1 MFDTLTDRL
10 SGTLQGLRGRG
21 RMRPADVDEALAEIR
36 LALLEADVNVRV
48 VRRFV
53 ERVRERSIGGE
64 VMTSLTPGQQV
75 TKIVNDELVA
85 ILGGNP
91 LDVQF
96 AAKPP
101 TVVLLAGLQGSG
113 KTTAAAKL
121 AQWCKSQG
129 RNPLLVGADLQRPA
143 AVEQLRTLAR
153 TIDVEVW
160 SEPGEAG
167 APGEPGEAGATG
179 ESGDPVVCA
188 AGGLARARD
197 GGGDVL
203 IVDTAGRL
211 AIDADLMTEV
221 ARISDAVEPHYTFL
235 VVDSMVGQ
243 DAVATAEAFH
253 ATLEVDGII
262 LTKLDGDA
270 RGGAALS
277 VAEVVGRPVAFAS
290 VGEKIDDFEQFHP
303 DRMASRI
310 LGMGD
315 VMTLIEK
322 AERVYEQEEAEAA
335 AQRLAEGTFTLDD
348 FVDQLRQLRKMGNL
362 QSIVQM
368 MPGISD
374 QVRNAEIDDD
384 RITTAEAIVLSMTPA
399 ERVSPEIIDASRRAR
414 IAAGSGTSSA
424 QVSNLL
430 KQFTQM
436 RKMMGGMMGIGS
448 KRRPAGRKAA
458 RKRAKGGGR
467 TGGGSRTG
475 GGGRVSPKGGS
486 RAGKPS
492 AGPSVADIDWDALDL
507 KLPGR

>member
-1 MFDTLTDRL
+1 MFDTLTERL
-10 SGTLQGLRGRG
+10 SGTLRGLRGRG

-36 LALLEADVNVRV
+36 LALLEADVNVAV

-53 ERVRERSIGGE
+53 ERVRERSVGGE
-64 VMTSLTPGQQV
+64 VTASLTPGQQV
-75 TKIVNDELVA
+75 TKIVNDELID
-85 ILGGNP
+85 ILGTSP
-91 LDVQF
+91 LNVQF
-96 AAKPP
+96 ASKPP

-153 TIDVEVW
+153 SIDVEVW
-160 SEPGEAG
+160 SEAG
-167 APGEPGEAGATG
+167 DTGEPG
-179 ESGDPVVCA
+179 DPVACA
-188 AGGLARARD
+188 AGGLAHARHA
-197 GGGDVL
+197 GRDVL

-211 AIDADLMTEV
+211 AVDAELMTEV
-221 ARISDAVEPHYTFL
+221 ARVSDAVEPHYTFL

-322 AERVYEQEEAEAA
+322 AERVYEEEEAEAA
-335 AQRLAEGTFTLDD
+335 AQRLVEGTFTLDD

-362 QSIVQM
+362 QSIVSM
-368 MPGISD
+368 MPGVAD

-384 RITTAEAIVLSMTPA
+384 RITTAEAIALSMTPA

-436 RKMMGGMMGIGS
+436 RKMMGGMMGLGS
-448 KRRPAGRKAA
+448 KRRPASRKVA
-458 RKRAKGGGR
+458 RKRGKGAGR
-467 TGGGSRTG
+467 AGGGSRTG
-475 GGGRVSPKGGS
+475 GGGRATPKGAS
-486 RAGKPS
+486 RTGKPAGK
-492 AGPSVADIDWDALDL
+492 PSVADIDWDALDL

>member
-10 SGTLQGLRGRG
+10 SGTLRGLRGRG

-36 LALLEADVNVRV
+36 LALLEADVNVAV

-64 VMTSLTPGQQV
+64 VTASLTPGQQV
-75 TKIVNDELVA
+75 TKIVNDELID
-85 ILGGNP
+85 ILGTSP

-96 AAKPP
+96 ASKPP

-153 TIDVEVW
+153 SIDVEVW
-160 SEPGEAG
+160 SEA
-167 APGEPGEAGATG
+167 
-179 ESGDPVVCA
+179 GDPVDCA
-188 AGGLARARD
+188 AGGLSHAQQAGR
-197 GGGDVL
+197 DVL

-211 AIDADLMTEV
+211 AVDAELMTEV

-235 VVDSMVGQ
+235 VVDAMVGQ
-243 DAVATAEAFH
+243 DAVATAETFH

-335 AQRLAEGTFTLDD
+335 AQRLVEGTFTLDD

-362 QSIVQM
+362 QSIVSM
-368 MPGISD
+368 MPGVSD

-414 IAAGSGTSSA
+414 IASGSGTSSA

-436 RKMMGGMMGIGS
+436 RKMMGGMMGLGS

-458 RKRAKGGGR
+458 RKRGKSTGR
-467 TGGGSRTG
+467 AGGGSRTG
-475 GGGRVSPKGGS
+475 GGGRATPKGAS
-486 RAGKPS
+486 RTGKPAGK
-492 AGPSVADIDWDALDL
+492 PSVADIDWDALDL

>member
-10 SGTLQGLRGRG
+10 TSTLRGLRGSG
-21 RMRPADVDEALAEIR
+21 RLRPADIEEALAQIR

-48 VRRFV
+48 VRHFV
-53 ERVRERSIGGE
+53 DRVRQRSTASE
-64 VMTSLTPGQQV
+64 VSTSLTPGQQV
-75 TKIVNDELVA
+75 TKIVVDELVKV
-85 ILGGNP
+85 LGGSP
-91 LDVQF
+91 LHVQF
-96 AAKPP
+96 ASNPP
-101 TVVLLAGLQGSG
+101 TVLLLAGLQGAG

-129 RNPLLVGADLQRPA
+129 RNPVLVGADLQRPA

-153 TIDVEVW
+153 SIDVEVW
-160 SEPGEAG
+160 SDP
-167 APGEPGEAGATG
+167 
-179 ESGDPVVCA
+179 GDPVACA
-188 AGGLARARD
+188 AGGLAHARQA
-197 GGGDVL
+197 GRDVL

-211 AIDADLMTEV
+211 AVDAELMTEV

-243 DAVATAEAFH
+243 DAVVTAETFH

-290 VGEKIDDFEQFHP
+290 VGEKISDFEQFHP

-315 VMTLIEK
+315 VQTLIEK
-322 AERVYEQEEAEAA
+322 AESVYETDEATAA

-362 QSIVQM
+362 RNIVSM
-368 MPGISD
+368 MPGIAD
-374 QVRNAEIDDD
+374 QVRDVDIDDD
-384 RITTAEAIVLSMTPA
+384 RITTAESIVLSMTPA
-399 ERVSPEIIDASRRAR
+399 ERASPEIIDASRRAR

-424 QVSNLL
+424 QVGNLL

-436 RKMMGGMMGIGS
+436 RKMMGPMLGLGS
-448 KRRPAGRKAA
+448 RRRSASRKGGKRRGKGAA
-458 RKRAKGGGR
+458 RSGGNAR
-467 TGGGSRTG
+467 GGK
-475 GGGRVSPKGGS
+475 GRVASQQAPSLGK
-486 RAGKPS
+486 AGAKPDVG
-492 AGPSVADIDWDALDL
+492 AIDWDSLDI

>member
-10 SGTLQGLRGRG
+10 SGTLRGLRGRG
-21 RMRPADVDEALAEIR
+21 RMRPADVDAALAEIR
-36 LALLEADVNVRV
+36 LALLEADVNVAV

-64 VMTSLTPGQQV
+64 VTASLTPGQQV

-85 ILGGNP
+85 ILGGDP
-91 LDVQF
+91 LDLQF
-96 AAKPP
+96 ASKPP

-153 TIDVEVW
+153 SIDVEVW
-160 SEPGEAG
+160 SEA
-167 APGEPGEAGATG
+167 
-179 ESGDPVVCA
+179 GDPVRCA
-188 AGGLARARD
+188 AGGLAHARAAGR
-197 GGGDVL
+197 DVL

-211 AIDADLMTEV
+211 AIDAELMTEV

-253 ATLEVDGII
+253 ATLEVDGIV

-290 VGEKIDDFEQFHP
+290 VGEKLDDFEQFHP

-322 AERVYEQEEAEAA
+322 AERVYEADEAEAA

-362 QSIVQM
+362 QSIVSM

-384 RITTAEAIVLSMTPA
+384 RITTAEAIVLSMTPT

-436 RKMMGGMMGIGS
+436 RKMMGGMMGVGS
-448 KRRPAGRKAA
+448 KRRPASRKAA
-458 RKRAKGGGR
+458 RKRGKGSGRPGGS
-467 TGGGSRTG
+467 SRTG
-475 GGGRVSPKGGS
+475 GSRVSPKGAA
-486 RAGKPS
+486 RAGK
-492 AGPSVADIDWDALDL
+492 PSVADIDWDALDV

>member
-10 SGTLQGLRGRG
+10 SGTLRGLRGRG

-36 LALLEADVNVRV
+36 LALLEADVNVGV

-53 ERVRERSIGGE
+53 DRVRERSIGGE
-64 VMTSLTPGQQV
+64 VTASLTPGQQV
-75 TKIVNDELVA
+75 TKIVNDELVE
-85 ILGGNP
+85 ILGGSP
-91 LDVQF
+91 LDFQF
-96 AAKPP
+96 AQKPP
-101 TVVLLAGLQGSG
+101 TVVMLAGLQGSG

-153 TIDVEVW
+153 GIDVEVW
-160 SEPGEAG
+160 SEPA
-167 APGEPGEAGATG
+167 
-179 ESGDPVVCA
+179 DPVACA
-188 AGGLARARD
+188 AGGLAHARQT
-197 GGGDVL
+197 GRDVL

-211 AIDADLMTEV
+211 AIDVELMGEV
-221 ARISDAVEPHYTFL
+221 ARISDAVEPHYTL
-235 VVDSMVGQ
+235 LIVDSMVGQ

-290 VGEKIDDFEQFHP
+290 VGEKVDDFEQFHP

-322 AERVYEQEEAEAA
+322 AEAVYEQEEAEAA

-348 FVDQLRQLRKMGNL
+348 FVDQLRQLRKMGSL
-362 QSIVQM
+362 QSIVSM

-374 QVRNAEIDDD
+374 QVRNADIDDD
-384 RITTAEAIVLSMTPA
+384 RIATAEAIVLSMTPA

-424 QVSNLL
+424 QVANLL

-436 RKMMGGMMGIGS
+436 RKMMGNMMGLGS
-448 KRRPAGRKAA
+448 KRRPASRKAGRK
-458 RKRAKGGGR
+458 RGKGPTRSGGS
-467 TGGGSRTG
+467 SRTG
-475 GGGRVSPKGGS
+475 GGGRTSPKGGQS
-486 RAGKPS
+486 SGKL
-492 AGPSVADIDWDALDL
+492 ATKLDGGGIDWESLDL

>member
-10 SGTLQGLRGRG
+10 SGTLRGLRGRG
-21 RMRPADVDEALAEIR
+21 RMRPADVDDALAEIR

-53 ERVRERSIGGE
+53 DRVRERSVGGE
-64 VMTSLTPGQQV
+64 VTASLTPGQQV
-75 TKIVNDELVA
+75 TKIVNDELVD
-85 ILGGNP
+85 ILGGSP
-91 LDVQF
+91 LDFQF
-96 AAKPP
+96 ASKPP

-153 TIDVEVW
+153 NIDVEVW
-160 SEPGEAG
+160 SEPG
-167 APGEPGEAGATG
+167 
-179 ESGDPVVCA
+179 DPVACA
-188 AGGLARARD
+188 AGGLAHAQQAGR
-197 GGGDVL
+197 DVL

-211 AIDADLMTEV
+211 AIDVELMGEV
-221 ARISDAVEPHYTFL
+221 ARISDAVEPHYTL
-235 VVDSMVGQ
+235 LIVDAMVGQ

-335 AQRLAEGTFTLDD
+335 AQRLVEGTFTLDD
-348 FVDQLRQLRKMGNL
+348 FVEQLRQLRKMGNL

-374 QVRNAEIDDD
+374 QVRNADIDDD
-384 RITTAEAIVLSMTPA
+384 RIATAEAIVLSMTPA

-436 RKMMGGMMGIGS
+436 RKMMGGMMGLGS
-448 KRRPAGRKAA
+448 KRRPANRKVGRK
-458 RKRAKGGGR
+458 RGKGPTRSGGS
-467 TGGGSRTG
+467 SRTG
-475 GGGRVSPKGGS
+475 GGGRASPKGG
-486 RAGKPS
+486 PS
-492 AGPSVADIDWDALDL
+492 SAKLGTKLDGGGIDWESLDL

>member
-10 SGTLQGLRGRG
+10 SGTLRSLRGRG
-21 RMRPADVDEALAEIR
+21 RMRPDDVDEALAEIR
-36 LALLEADVNVRV
+36 VALLEADVNVRV
-48 VRRFV
+48 VRQFT

-64 VMTSLTPGQQV
+64 VTASLTPGQQV

-91 LDVQF
+91 LNFQF
-96 AAKPP
+96 APKPP

-153 TIDVEVW
+153 SIDTEVW
-160 SEPGEAG
+160 SEPG
-167 APGEPGEAGATG
+167 
-179 ESGDPVVCA
+179 DPVACA
-188 AGGLARARD
+188 AGGLAHARQA
-197 GGGDVL
+197 GRDVL

-211 AIDADLMTEV
+211 AIDVELMTEV

-243 DAVATAEAFH
+243 DAVSTAEAFH

-315 VMTLIEK
+315 VLTLIEK
-322 AERVYEQEEAEAA
+322 AEQVYEEAEAEAA

-368 MPGISD
+368 MPGMSD
-374 QVRNAEIDDD
+374 QVRDAEIDDD
-384 RITTAEAIVLSMTPA
+384 RITMAEAIVLSMTPA

-424 QVSNLL
+424 QVGNLL

-436 RKMMGGMMGIGS
+436 RKMMGGMMGLGS

-458 RKRAKGGGR
+458 RKRGR
-467 TGGGSRTG
+467 GSGRAGGSRAG
-475 GGGRVSPKGGS
+475 GGGRVSPKGSGPK
-486 RAGKPS
+486 AGTKPLS
-492 AGPSVADIDWDALDL
+492 DAIDWEALDL

>member
-10 SGTLQGLRGRG
+10 SGTLRGLRGRG

-36 LALLEADVNVRV
+36 LALLEADVNVAV

-53 ERVRERSIGGE
+53 ERVRERSVGGE
-64 VMTSLTPGQQV
+64 VTASLTPGQQV
-75 TKIVNDELVA
+75 TKIVNDELVD
-85 ILGGNP
+85 ILGSEP
-91 LDVQF
+91 LNIQF
-96 AAKPP
+96 ASQPP

-153 TIDVEVW
+153 SIDVEVW
-160 SEPGEAG
+160 SE
-167 APGEPGEAGATG
+167 AGATG
-179 ESGDPVVCA
+179 EPADPVACA
-188 AGGLARARD
+188 AGGLAHARHA
-197 GGGDVL
+197 GRDVL

-211 AIDADLMTEV
+211 AIDAELMTEV

-253 ATLEVDGII
+253 ATLEVDGIV

-322 AERVYEQEEAEAA
+322 AERVYEAEDAEAA

-362 QSIVQM
+362 QSIVSM

-424 QVSNLL
+424 LVSNLL

-436 RKMMGGMMGIGS
+436 RKMMGGMMGLGS
-448 KRRPAGRKAA
+448 KRRPTGRKAA
-458 RKRAKGGGR
+458 RKRPKGAGR
-467 TGGGSRTG
+467 AGGGSRTG
-475 GGGRVSPKGGS
+475 GGGRATPKGAS
-486 RAGKPS
+486 RAGKP
-492 AGPSVADIDWDALDL
+492 AGKPSIADIDWDALDL

>member
-10 SGTLQGLRGRG
+10 SGTLRGLRGRG
-21 RMRPADVDEALAEIR
+21 RMRPADVDEALGEIR
-36 LALLEADVNVRV
+36 LALLEADVNVGV

-53 ERVRERSIGGE
+53 ERVRERSVGGE
-64 VMTSLTPGQQV
+64 VTASLTPGQQV
-75 TKIVNDELVA
+75 TKIVNDELVD
-85 ILGGNP
+85 ILGSQP
-91 LDVQF
+91 LDIQF
-96 AAKPP
+96 ASKPP
-101 TVVLLAGLQGSG
+101 TVLLLAGLQGSG

-153 TIDVEVW
+153 SIDVEVW
-160 SEPGEAG
+160 SEPG
-167 APGEPGEAGATG
+167 
-179 ESGDPVVCA
+179 DPVACA
-188 AGGLARARD
+188 AGGFAHARRAGR
-197 GGGDVL
+197 DVL

-211 AIDADLMTEV
+211 AIDAELMTEV

-243 DAVATAEAFH
+243 DAVTTAETFH
-253 ATLEVDGII
+253 ATLEVDGIV

-322 AERVYEQEEAEAA
+322 AERVYEAEEAEAA

-362 QSIVQM
+362 QSIVSM
-368 MPGISD
+368 MPGVSD

-384 RITTAEAIVLSMTPA
+384 RIATAEAIVLSMTPA

-436 RKMMGGMMGIGS
+436 RKMMGGMMGLGS
-448 KRRPAGRKAA
+448 KRRPAGRKAG
-458 RKRAKGGGR
+458 RKRSKGTGR
-467 TGGGSRTG
+467 AGGGSRTG
-475 GGGRVSPKGGS
+475 GGGRVSPKGAS
-486 RAGKPS
+486 RAGK
-492 AGPSVADIDWDALDL
+492 PSVADIDWDALDL

>member
-10 SGTLQGLRGRG
+10 SGTLRGLRDRG
-21 RMRPADVDEALAEIR
+21 RMRPADVDEALGEIR
-36 LALLEADVNVRV
+36 LALLEADVNVGV

-53 ERVRERSIGGE
+53 ERVRERSVGGE
-64 VMTSLTPGQQV
+64 VTSSLTPGQQV
-75 TKIVNDELVA
+75 TKIVNDELVD
-85 ILGGNP
+85 ILGSQP
-91 LDVQF
+91 LDIQF
-96 AAKPP
+96 ASQPP
-101 TVVLLAGLQGSG
+101 TVLLLAGLQGSG

-153 TIDVEVW
+153 SIDVEVW
-160 SEPGEAG
+160 SEAG
-167 APGEPGEAGATG
+167 NTGEPG
-179 ESGDPVVCA
+179 DPVACA
-188 AGGLARARD
+188 AGGLDHARHAGR
-197 GGGDVL
+197 DVL

-211 AIDADLMTEV
+211 AIDAELMTEV

-253 ATLEVDGII
+253 ATLEVDGIV

-322 AERVYEQEEAEAA
+322 AERVYEAEEAEAA

-362 QSIVQM
+362 QSIVSM

-384 RITTAEAIVLSMTPA
+384 RIATAEAIVLSMTPT
-399 ERVSPEIIDASRRAR
+399 ERMSPEIIDASRRAR

-436 RKMMGGMMGIGS
+436 RKMMSGMMGLGS

-458 RKRAKGGGR
+458 RKRAKGAGR
-467 TGGGSRTG
+467 VGGGSRTG
-475 GGGRVSPKGGS
+475 GGGRVSPKGASGT
-486 RAGKPS
+486 GK
-492 AGPSVADIDWDALDL
+492 PSVADIDWDALDL

>member
-10 SGTLQGLRGRG
+10 SETLRGLRGRG

-36 LALLEADVNVRV
+36 LALLEADVNVGV

-64 VMTSLTPGQQV
+64 VTASLTPGQQV
-75 TKIVNDELVA
+75 TKIVNDELVD
-85 ILGGNP
+85 ILGTHP

-96 AAKPP
+96 APKPP
-101 TVVLLAGLQGSG
+101 TVLLLAGLQGSG

-153 TIDVEVW
+153 SIDVEVW
-160 SEPGEAG
+160 SEAGDTGEAG
-167 APGEPGEAGATG
+167 
-179 ESGDPVVCA
+179 DPVACA
-188 AGGLARARD
+188 AGGLAHARHV
-197 GGGDVL
+197 GRDVL

-211 AIDADLMTEV
+211 AIDAELMTEV

-290 VGEKIDDFEQFHP
+290 IGEKIDDFEQFHP

-322 AERVYEQEEAEAA
+322 AERVYEAEEAEAA

-362 QSIVQM
+362 QSIVSM
-368 MPGISD
+368 MPGVSD

-424 QVSNLL
+424 QVGNLL

-436 RKMMGGMMGIGS
+436 RKMMGGMMGLGS

-458 RKRAKGGGR
+458 RKRPKGAGR
-467 TGGGSRTG
+467 AGGGSRTG
-475 GGGRVSPKGGS
+475 GGGRTSPKGTS
-486 RAGKPS
+486 RTGK
-492 AGPSVADIDWDALDL
+492 PSVADIDWDALDL

>member
-1 MFDTLTDRL
+1 MFDALTDRL
-10 SGTLQGLRGRG
+10 SGTMTRLRGRG
-21 RMRPADVDEALAEIR
+21 RMRPADVDAAMAEIR

-48 VRRFV
+48 VRRFI
-53 ERVRERSIGGE
+53 ERVTERSVGAE
-64 VMTSLTPGQQV
+64 VTDSLTPGQQV

-85 ILGGNP
+85 ILGGSP
-91 LDVQF
+91 LTVQF
-96 AAKPP
+96 ASKPP
-101 TVVLLAGLQGSG
+101 TVLLLAGLQGSG

-129 RNPLLVGADLQRPA
+129 RNPLLVGADLARPA
-143 AVEQLRTLAR
+143 AVEQLRTLASA
-153 TIDVEVW
+153 IDVEVW
-160 SEPGEAG
+160 SEPG
-167 APGEPGEAGATG
+167 
-179 ESGDPVVCA
+179 DPVACA
-188 AGGLARARD
+188 AGGLAHARRV
-197 GGGDVL
+197 GRDVL

-211 AIDADLMTEV
+211 AVDAELMTEV
-221 ARISDAVEPHYTFL
+221 ARISDAVDPNYTFL

-253 ATLEVDGII
+253 ATLEVDGVI

-315 VMTLIEK
+315 VLTLIEK
-322 AERVYEQEEAEAA
+322 AEQVYSEVEAEAA
-335 AQRLAEGTFTLDD
+335 AQRLADGSFTLDD

-362 QSIVQM
+362 SSIVSM
-368 MPGISD
+368 MPGIGSQLRD
-374 QVRNAEIDDD
+374 TEIDDD
-384 RITTAEAIVLSMTPA
+384 KIGTAEAIVLSMTPS
-399 ERVSPEIIDASRRAR
+399 ERSAPEIIDASRRAR
-414 IAAGSGTSSA
+414 IAVGSGTSSS
-424 QVSNLL
+424 QVGNLL

-436 RKMMGGMMGIGS
+436 RKMMGGMMGVGS

-458 RKRAKGGGR
+458 NRKRGR
-467 TGGGSRTG
+467 TGRGSGGSSRTG
-475 GGGRVSPKGGS
+475 GGGRVSPKGPP
-486 RAGKPS
+486 AMPK
-492 AGPSVADIDWDALDL
+492 IDLDSLDL

>member
-36 LALLEADVNVRV
+36 LALLEADVNVAV
-48 VRRFV
+48 VRRFL
-53 ERVRERSIGGE
+53 ERVRERSVGGE
-64 VMTSLTPGQQV
+64 VTASLTPGQQV
-75 TKIVNDELVA
+75 TKIVNDELIG
-85 ILGGNP
+85 ILGTSP
-91 LDVQF
+91 LDIQF
-96 AAKPP
+96 ASKPP
-101 TVVLLAGLQGSG
+101 TVVLLAGLQGAG

-153 TIDVEVW
+153 SIDVEVW
-160 SEPGEAG
+160 SQAGEAS
-167 APGEPGEAGATG
+167 
-179 ESGDPVVCA
+179 ESGDTGDPVACA
-188 AGGLARARD
+188 AGGLAHARQA
-197 GGGDVL
+197 GRDVL

-211 AIDADLMTEV
+211 AVDAELMTEV
-221 ARISDAVEPHYTFL
+221 AHISDAVEPHYTFL

-253 ATLEVDGII
+253 STLEVDGII

-322 AERVYEQEEAEAA
+322 AERVYEQDEAEAA
-335 AQRLAEGTFTLDD
+335 AQRLVEGTFTLDD

-362 QSIVQM
+362 QSIVSM
-368 MPGISD
+368 MPGVSD

-436 RKMMGGMMGIGS
+436 RKMMGGMMGLGS

-458 RKRAKGGGR
+458 RKRSKGAGR
-467 TGGGSRTG
+467 AGGSRTG
-475 GGGRVSPKGGS
+475 GGGRATPKGGS
-486 RAGKPS
+486 RASKPS
-492 AGPSVADIDWDALDL
+492 GKPSVADIDWDALDL

>member
-1 MFDTLTDRL
+1 MFDALTDHL
-10 SGTLQGLRGRG
+10 SGTLSRMRGRG
-21 RMRPADVDEALAEIR
+21 RVRPGDVDEAMAEIR

-48 VRRFV
+48 VRRFI
-53 ERVRERSIGGE
+53 ERATQRCIGSE
-64 VMTSLTPGQQV
+64 VTESLTPGQEV
-75 TKIVNDELVA
+75 VKIVNDELVA
-85 ILGGNP
+85 ILGGTP
-91 LDVQF
+91 LRVQF
-96 AAKPP
+96 ASKPP
-101 TVVLLAGLQGSG
+101 TVLLLAGLQGSG

-143 AVEQLRTLAR
+143 AVEQLRTLAGG
-153 TIDVEVW
+153 IDVEVW
-160 SEPGEAG
+160 SEPG
-167 APGEPGEAGATG
+167 
-179 ESGDPVVCA
+179 DPVACA
-188 AGGLARARD
+188 AGGLAHARRV
-197 GGGDVL
+197 GRDVL

-211 AIDADLMTEV
+211 AVDVELMSEV
-221 ARISDAVEPHYTFL
+221 ARISDAVEPDYTFL

-277 VAEVVGRPVAFAS
+277 VAEVVGRPIAFAS
-290 VGEKIDDFEQFHP
+290 VGEKVDDFEQFHP

-315 VMTLIEK
+315 VLTLIEK
-322 AERVYEQEEAEAA
+322 AEQVYEQADAEAA
-335 AQRLAEGTFTLDD
+335 AQRLADGTFTLDD

-362 QSIVQM
+362 ESIVGM
-368 MPGISD
+368 MPGIGAQLRGAD
-374 QVRNAEIDDD
+374 IDDNK
-384 RITTAEAIVLSMTPA
+384 ISTAEAIILSMTPA

-414 IAAGSGTSSA
+414 IAAGSGTSSS

-436 RKMMGGMMGIGS
+436 RKMMGGMLGLGS
-448 KRRPAGRKAA
+448 KRRGSTRKAA
-458 RKRAKGGGR
+458 KNKPRKTAKGNSSRPGASRPGGRPGGSSR
-467 TGGGSRTG
+467 TGGGSR
-475 GGGRVSPKGGS
+475 VSPKGS
-486 RAGKPS
+486 PSLGKFDTKHP
-492 AGPSVADIDWDALDL
+492 GPEIDWESLDL

>member
-10 SGTLQGLRGRG
+10 SGTLRSLRGRG
-21 RMRPADVDEALAEIR
+21 RMRPADVDEVLAEIR
-36 LALLEADVNVRV
+36 VALLEADVNVRV
-48 VRRFV
+48 VRRFT

-64 VMTSLTPGQQV
+64 VTASLTPGQQV

-91 LDVQF
+91 LNFQF
-96 AAKPP
+96 APKPP

-143 AVEQLRTLAR
+143 AVEQLRTLAHG
-153 TIDVEVW
+153 IDTEVW
-160 SEPGEAG
+160 SEPG
-167 APGEPGEAGATG
+167 
-179 ESGDPVVCA
+179 DPVACA
-188 AGGLARARD
+188 AGGLAHAREA
-197 GGGDVL
+197 GRDVL

-211 AIDADLMTEV
+211 AIDAELMTEV

-243 DAVATAEAFH
+243 DAVSTAEAFH

-290 VGEKIDDFEQFHP
+290 VGEKIDDFELFHP
-303 DRMASRI
+303 DRMAGRI

-315 VMTLIEK
+315 VLTLIEK
-322 AERVYEQEEAEAA
+322 AEQVYEEAEAEAA

-374 QVRNAEIDDD
+374 QVRDAEIDDD

-436 RKMMGGMMGIGS
+436 RKMMGGMMGMGS

-458 RKRAKGGGR
+458 RKRGRGSGR
-467 TGGGSRTG
+467 TGGGRTG
-475 GGGRVSPKGGS
+475 GGGRVSPKGSGPK
-486 RAGKPS
+486 AGTKPLS
-492 AGPSVADIDWDALDL
+492 DAIDWDALDL

>member
-10 SGTLQGLRGRG
+10 SGTLRGLRGRG

-36 LALLEADVNVRV
+36 LALLEADVNVGV

-53 ERVRERSIGGE
+53 DRVRERSIGGE
-64 VMTSLTPGQQV
+64 VTASLTPGQQV
-75 TKIVNDELVA
+75 TKIVNDELVD
-85 ILGGNP
+85 ILGGSP
-91 LDVQF
+91 LDFQF
-96 AAKPP
+96 ASKPP
-101 TVVLLAGLQGSG
+101 TVVMLAGLQGSG

-153 TIDVEVW
+153 GIDVEVW
-160 SEPGEAG
+160 SEPG
-167 APGEPGEAGATG
+167 
-179 ESGDPVVCA
+179 DPVACA
-188 AGGLARARD
+188 AGGLAHARQT
-197 GGGDVL
+197 GRDVL

-211 AIDADLMTEV
+211 AIDVELMGEV
-221 ARISDAVEPHYTFL
+221 ARISDAVEPHYTL
-235 VVDSMVGQ
+235 LIVDSMVGQ

-290 VGEKIDDFEQFHP
+290 VGEKVDDFEQFHP

-322 AERVYEQEEAEAA
+322 AEAVYEQDEAEAA
-335 AQRLAEGTFTLDD
+335 AQRLVEGTFTLDD

-384 RITTAEAIVLSMTPA
+384 RIATAEAIVLSMTPA

-424 QVSNLL
+424 QVANLL

-436 RKMMGGMMGIGS
+436 RKMMGGMMGLGS
-448 KRRPAGRKAA
+448 KRRPANRKAGRK
-458 RKRAKGGGR
+458 RGKGPTRSGGS
-467 TGGGSRTG
+467 SRTG
-475 GGGRVSPKGGS
+475 GGRASPKGGPS
-486 RAGKPS
+486 SGKHGIKLDAG
-492 AGPSVADIDWDALDL
+492 GIDWESLDL

>member
-10 SGTLQGLRGRG
+10 SGTLRSLRGRG
-21 RMRPADVDEALAEIR
+21 RMRPADVDEVLAEIR
-36 LALLEADVNVRV
+36 VALLEADVNVRV
-48 VRRFV
+48 VRRFT
-53 ERVRERSIGGE
+53 ERVRERSVGGE
-64 VMTSLTPGQQV
+64 VTASLTPGQQV

-91 LDVQF
+91 LNFQF
-96 AAKPP
+96 APQPP

-143 AVEQLRTLAR
+143 AVEQLRTLAHR
-153 TIDVEVW
+153 IDTEVW
-160 SEPGEAG
+160 SEA
-167 APGEPGEAGATG
+167 
-179 ESGDPVVCA
+179 GDPVACA
-188 AGGLARARD
+188 AGGLSHARQTGR
-197 GGGDVL
+197 DVL

-211 AIDADLMTEV
+211 AIDVELMGEV
-221 ARISDAVEPHYTFL
+221 ARISDAVDPHYTFL

-243 DAVATAEAFH
+243 DAVSTAEAFH

-290 VGEKIDDFEQFHP
+290 VGEKIDDFELFHP

-315 VMTLIEK
+315 VLTLIEK
-322 AERVYEQEEAEAA
+322 AEQVYEQAEAEEA

-362 QSIVQM
+362 QSIVSM
-368 MPGISD
+368 MPGVSD
-374 QVRNAEIDDD
+374 QIRNAEIDDD
-384 RITTAEAIVLSMTPA
+384 RITNAEAIVLSMTPT

-436 RKMMGGMMGIGS
+436 RKMMGGMMGMGS

-458 RKRAKGGGR
+458 RKRGRGSGR
-467 TGGGSRTG
+467 T
-475 GGGRVSPKGGS
+475 GGGRVSPKGAAS
-486 RAGKPS
+486 RPNAGTKPLS
-492 AGPSVADIDWDALDL
+492 DAIDWDALDL

>member
-10 SGTLQGLRGRG
+10 SGTLRGLRGRG

-36 LALLEADVNVRV
+36 LALLEADVNVAV

-53 ERVRERSIGGE
+53 ERVRERSVGGE
-64 VMTSLTPGQQV
+64 VTASLTPGQQV
-75 TKIVNDELVA
+75 TKIVSDELID
-85 ILGGNP
+85 ILGTSP
-91 LDVQF
+91 LNVQF
-96 AAKPP
+96 ASKPP
-101 TVVLLAGLQGSG
+101 TVVLLAGLQGAG

-153 TIDVEVW
+153 SIDVEVW
-160 SEPGEAG
+160 SEAG
-167 APGEPGEAGATG
+167 KTGKAGKA
-179 ESGDPVVCA
+179 GDPVACA
-188 AGGLARARD
+188 AGGLAHARQA
-197 GGGDVL
+197 GRDVL

-211 AIDADLMTEV
+211 AVDAELMTEV

-235 VVDSMVGQ
+235 VVDAMVGQ

-335 AQRLAEGTFTLDD
+335 AQRLVEGTFTLDD

-362 QSIVQM
+362 QSIVSM

-374 QVRNAEIDDD
+374 QVRNTEIDDD

-424 QVSNLL
+424 QVSSLL

-436 RKMMGGMMGIGS
+436 RKMMGGMMGLGS

-458 RKRAKGGGR
+458 RKRPKGAGR
-467 TGGGSRTG
+467 ADGGSRTG
-475 GGGRVSPKGGS
+475 GGGRATPKGAS
-486 RAGKPS
+486 RAGKP
-492 AGPSVADIDWDALDL
+492 AGKPSVADIDWDALDL

>member
-10 SGTLQGLRGRG
+10 SGTLRGLRGRG

-64 VMTSLTPGQQV
+64 VTASLTPGQQV
-75 TKIVNDELVA
+75 TKIVNDELVE
-85 ILGGNP
+85 ILGGSP
-91 LDVQF
+91 LDFQF
-96 AAKPP
+96 APKPP
-101 TVVLLAGLQGSG
+101 TVVMLAGLQGSG

-153 TIDVEVW
+153 GIDVEVW
-160 SEPGEAG
+160 SEPA
-167 APGEPGEAGATG
+167 
-179 ESGDPVVCA
+179 DPVACA
-188 AGGLARARD
+188 AGGLAHARQT
-197 GGGDVL
+197 GRDVL

-211 AIDADLMTEV
+211 AIDVELMGEV
-221 ARISDAVEPHYTFL
+221 ARISDAVEPHYTL
-235 VVDSMVGQ
+235 LIVDSMVGQ

-290 VGEKIDDFEQFHP
+290 VGEKVDDFEQFHP

-322 AERVYEQEEAEAA
+322 AEAVYEQEEAEAA

-424 QVSNLL
+424 QVANLL

-436 RKMMGGMMGIGS
+436 RKMMGGMMGVGS
-448 KRRPAGRKAA
+448 KRRPVSRKAA
-458 RKRAKGGGR
+458 RKRGKGPTRPAGS
-467 TGGGSRTG
+467 SRTG
-475 GGGRVSPKGGS
+475 GGGRTSPKG
-486 RAGKPS
+486 RPPAGKLGTKPD
-492 AGPSVADIDWDALDL
+492 GRGIDWEALDL

>member
-10 SGTLQGLRGRG
+10 SGTLRGLRGRG
-21 RMRPADVDEALAEIR
+21 RMRPADVDEALGEIR
-36 LALLEADVNVRV
+36 LALLDADVHVGV

-53 ERVRERSIGGE
+53 DRVRERSVGGE
-64 VMTSLTPGQQV
+64 VTASLTPGQQV
-75 TKIVNDELVA
+75 TKIVNDELVD
-85 ILGGNP
+85 ILGGQP
-91 LDVQF
+91 LDIQF
-96 AAKPP
+96 APKPP
-101 TVVLLAGLQGSG
+101 TVLLLAGLQGSG

-153 TIDVEVW
+153 SIDVEVW
-160 SEPGEAG
+160 SEPG
-167 APGEPGEAGATG
+167 
-179 ESGDPVVCA
+179 DPVACA
-188 AGGLARARD
+188 AGGLAHARRAGR
-197 GGGDVL
+197 DVL

-211 AIDADLMTEV
+211 AIDAELMTEV

-243 DAVATAEAFH
+243 DAVTTAETFH
-253 ATLEVDGII
+253 ATLEIDGIV

-322 AERVYEQEEAEAA
+322 AERVYEAEEAEAA

-362 QSIVQM
+362 QSIVSM

-374 QVRNAEIDDD
+374 QVRDAEIDDD
-384 RITTAEAIVLSMTPA
+384 RIATAEAIVLSMTPA
-399 ERVSPEIIDASRRAR
+399 ERVSPAIIDASRRAR

-424 QVSNLL
+424 QVGNLL

-436 RKMMGGMMGIGS
+436 RKMMGGMMGLGS

-458 RKRAKGGGR
+458 RKRSKGAGR
-467 TGGGSRTG
+467 AGGGSRTG
-475 GGGRVSPKGGS
+475 GGGRVSPKGAS
-486 RAGKPS
+486 RAGK
-492 AGPSVADIDWDALDL
+492 PSVADIDWDALDL

>member
-10 SGTLQGLRGRG
+10 SGTLRGLRGRG

-36 LALLEADVNVRV
+36 LALLEADVNVAV

-53 ERVRERSIGGE
+53 ERVRERSVGGE
-64 VMTSLTPGQQV
+64 VTASLTPGQQV
-75 TKIVNDELVA
+75 TKIVNDELID
-85 ILGGNP
+85 ILGTSP
-91 LDVQF
+91 LNVQF
-96 AAKPP
+96 APKPP

-153 TIDVEVW
+153 SIDVEVW
-160 SEPGEAG
+160 SAAGEVGDA
-167 APGEPGEAGATG
+167 
-179 ESGDPVVCA
+179 GDPVACA
-188 AGGLARARD
+188 AGGLAHARQA
-197 GGGDVL
+197 GRDVL

-211 AIDADLMTEV
+211 AVDAELMTEV

-235 VVDSMVGQ
+235 VVDAMVGQ

-335 AQRLAEGTFTLDD
+335 AQRLVEGTFTLDD

-362 QSIVQM
+362 QSIVSM

-374 QVRNAEIDDD
+374 QVRNTEIDDD
-384 RITTAEAIVLSMTPA
+384 RIATAEAIVLSMTPT

-436 RKMMGGMMGIGS
+436 RKMMGGMMGVGS

-458 RKRAKGGGR
+458 RKRSKGAGR
-467 TGGGSRTG
+467 AAGGSRTG
-475 GGGRVSPKGGS
+475 GGGRATPKGAS
-486 RAGKPS
+486 RTGKPAGK
-492 AGPSVADIDWDALDL
+492 PSVADIDWDALDL